1 MSWATQDTFFL
12 LYWAGRCEQVLSQD
26 QKRLAHKKQWTK
38 GDKAGVELQQRVL
51 AAIRR
56 ELDRRQGVGGE

>member
-1 MSWATQDTFFL
+1 MSWAKQDTFFL

-26 QKRLAHKKQWTK
+26 QERLAQKKQLTK
-38 GDKAGVELQQRVL
+38 GDEAGVELQQRVL

-56 ELDRRQGVGGE
+56 ELNGRQG

>member
-1 MSWATQDTFFL
+1 MSWAKQDTFFL

-26 QKRLAHKKQWTK
+26 QKRLAQKKKLTK

-56 ELDRRQGVGGE
+56 ELNRRQG

>member
-1 MSWATQDTFFL
+1 MSWAKQDTFFL
-12 LYWAGRCEQVLSQD
+12 LYWAGRCEQVLSRD
-26 QKRLAHKKQWTK
+26 QKRLAQKKKLTK

-56 ELDRRQGVGGE
+56 ELNRRQGV

>member
-1 MSWATQDTFFL
+1 MSWAKQDTFFL
-12 LYWAGRCEQVLSQD
+12 LYWAGRCELLLSQD
-26 QKRLAHKKQWTK
+26 EKRLAHKEKLTK

-56 ELDRRQGVGGE
+56 ELTRRQECPK